1 MKRGK
6 RMAHINA
13 KTDRVYYVLQMNL
26 KCDADEAT
34 KWIKNLKHMCLK
46 LIIGI

>member
-1 MKRGK
+1 
-6 RMAHINA
+6 MAHINA

-34 KWIKNLKHMCLK
+34 NWIKPVQ
-46 LIIGI
+46 